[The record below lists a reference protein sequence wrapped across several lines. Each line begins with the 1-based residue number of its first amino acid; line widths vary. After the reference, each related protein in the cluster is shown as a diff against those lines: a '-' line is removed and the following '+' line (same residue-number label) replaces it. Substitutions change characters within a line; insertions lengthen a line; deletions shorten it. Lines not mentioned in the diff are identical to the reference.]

1 MKTDMNGDVVL
12 LHDSLVSRDR
22 NTDTGSRNPYL
33 EMDLLRFSTAGS
45 VDDGKSTLIGRLLY
59 DTKSIFQ
66 DQLEAVEKTSKQRG
80 EGYVNLA
87 LLTDGLRAEREQNI
101 TIDVAY
107 RYFATPKRKFI
118 IADTPG
124 HLQYTRN
131 MVTGASTAELTIV
144 LVDARKGV
152 QTQSKRHG
160 FLASLLGIPHIVV
173 AVNKMDLV
181 DFSEEVY
188 QSIVEEYREFAMKL
202 DVQDLTFIPISALL
216 GDNVVDKSQ
225 NMPWYDGATLL
236 HHLET
241 VNLGSARNLVD
252 FRFPVQYVI
261 RPTQDYRG
269 YAGRIASGTIQP
281 GEEVVVLPSGHGSRV
296 KSIDTADQSQAEAA
310 AGESVVLTLEDEVD
324 VSRGDMLV
332 RRKNLPIASSRFD
345 ATLCWMSEKPL
356 DRSTAYVLM
365 HTTRQVQA
373 YVSDL
378 VYRIDVD
385 TLHREDADTLG
396 LNEIARVEITT
407 SQPLFFDSYEKNRET
422 GGFILVDPH
431 THATVA
437 AGMIRGEHRELP
449 QVEEEAPAARTASP
463 DVVWEEWNIPRSV
476 REAQNGHPAAVIW
489 LTGLSGAGKSTI
501 AKSLEQELFAMGCR
515 TILLDG
521 DQVRHGLCGDLGFGA
536 ADRAENIR
544 RVGEVARL
552 FFEHG
557 NLVLCTFV
565 SPFADD
571 RRRVR
576 DLIPEGRFL
585 EIHVDADLKTVK
597 SRDPKGLYE
606 KAARGEIQNLTGISS
621 PYEAPESPELR
632 IDTGRQSVERSV
644 DEILEFLRARAFL
657 PADPK

>member
-1 MKTDMNGDVVL
+1 MTDNVVL
-12 LHDSLVSRDR
+12 LHDSLASRDSR
-22 NTDTGSRNPYL
+22 SVTDRNPYL

-59 DTKSIFQ
+59 DTKSIFA
-66 DQLEAVEKTSKQRG
+66 DQLEAVERTSKQRG

-131 MVTGASTAELTIV
+131 MVTGASTAELTVV

-160 FLASLLGIPHIVV
+160 FLASLLGIPHIVI
-173 AVNKMDLV
+173 AINKMDLV
-181 DFSEEVY
+181 DYSEEVY
-188 QSIVEEYREFAMKL
+188 QAIVEEYREFALKL
-202 DVQDLTFIPISALL
+202 DVQNLTFIPISALL
-216 GDNVVDKSQ
+216 GDNVVDKSK

-241 VNLGSARNLVD
+241 VNLGSSRNLVD

-269 YAGRIASGTIQP
+269 YAGRSASGTIQP

-296 KSIDTADQSQAEAA
+296 KSIDTAEGSHAEAA
-310 AGESVVLTLEDEVD
+310 AGDSVVLLLEDELD
-324 VSRGDMLV
+324 ISRGDMLV
-332 RRKNLPIASSRFD
+332 RRKNLPMSSSRFD
-345 ATLCWMSEKPL
+345 ATLCWMSETPL
-356 DRSTAYVLM
+356 DQRTAYILM

-373 YVSDL
+373 YVTDL
-378 VYRIDVD
+378 AYRIDVD
-385 TLHREDADTLG
+385 TLHREDADSLQ
-396 LNEIARVEITT
+396 LNEIARVGITT
-407 SQPLFFDSYEKNRET
+407 SQPLFFDTYEKNRET
-422 GGFILVDPH
+422 GGFILVHPH

-437 AGMIRGEHRELP
+437 AGMIRGEHREAPLP
-449 QVEEEAPAARTASP
+449 EDQDGEIKRASSP
-463 DVVWEEWNIPRSV
+463 GVVWENWNIPRAE
-476 REAQNGHPAAVIW
+476 REARNGHPAGVLW

-501 AKSLEQELFAMGCR
+501 GKALERELFALGCQ
-515 TILLDG
+515 TMLLDG
-521 DQVRHGLCGDLGFGA
+521 DQSRHGLCGDLGFSA
-536 ADRAENIR
+536 ADRTENIR

-557 NLVLCTFV
+557 DLVLCTFV
-565 SPFADD
+565 SPFQKD
-571 RRRVR
+571 RDRVR
-576 DLIPEGRFL
+576 KLIPEGRFF
-585 EIHVDADLKTVK
+585 EIHVDADLNTVRA
-597 SRDPKGLYE
+597 RDPKGLYA
-606 KAARGEIQNLTGISS
+606 KASRGEVRELSGVSS
-621 PYEAPESPELR
+621 PYEAPDHAELR
-632 IDTGRQSVERSV
+632 VDTTRQSIAESV
-644 DEILEFLRARAFL
+644 DEILTLLRDRGFL
-657 PADPK
+657 PKKG